1 MRKLISVSVVAA
13 VGLVPAF
20 ALPQPT
26 TGGSGFGCDTKGLQ
40 SDNRHTRS
48 GSSATNPGV
57 TTPSESPATTP
68 QADAAGRYSPPPS
81 TKPITKADCERARG
95 TWEEM
100 QMKCTL
106 C

>member
-1 MRKLISVSVVAA
+1 MRKLIFVGVVAA
-13 VGLVPAF
+13 VALVPAL

-26 TGGSGFGCDTKGLQ
+26 TGGSGFGCDTKGAEPNNDRTSL
-40 SDNRHTRS
+40 
-48 GSSATNPGV
+48 SSTPNSGV
-57 TTPSESPATTP
+57 TARSSSPDITP
-68 QADAAGRYSPPPS
+68 QAGASGANADTPS
-81 TKPITKADCERARG
+81 TKPLTKADCERAHG